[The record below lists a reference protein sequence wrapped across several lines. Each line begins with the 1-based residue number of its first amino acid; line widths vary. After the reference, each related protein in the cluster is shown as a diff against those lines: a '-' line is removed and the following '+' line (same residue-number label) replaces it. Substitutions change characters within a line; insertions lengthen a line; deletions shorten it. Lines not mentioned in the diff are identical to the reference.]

1 MTTRDKEITTQKKH
15 ARTGDWEEYV
25 INSLKDDP
33 ELASEYLNTAMA
45 DDDIRV
51 FLLALGQITKARGM
65 SNVSKATGLNRENI
79 YRIVS
84 ETGNPRIK
92 SITAILGA
100 LGLTLRTE
108 PVVKGKQKPIEKPA

>member
-1 MTTRDKEITTQKKH
+1 MTTKSKEITTQKKH

-33 ELASEYLNTAMA
+33 ELASEYLNAAMA

-51 FLLALGQITKARGM
+51 FLLALGQITKASGM

-84 ETGNPRIK
+84 DKGNPRIK
-92 SITAILGA
+92 SITAILNA
-100 LGLTLRTE
+100 VGLKLRTE
-108 PVVKGKQKPIEKPA
+108 PVGKHARKPIKKPA